1 MDKFMQV
8 AIAEARA
15 TQAEG
20 GYPYGAVLVRG
31 EKIIGAGRNRMIQH
45 NDPTSHAEIEAIR
58 AAGLQETYDDTVMY
72 ATAFPCLMC
81 AGPIVALGIP
91 KVVVGA
97 TWPDCETSRAFM
109 QSHGVE
115 LVILELE
122 ACQDLLASDW

>member
-1 MDKFMQV
+1 MDTFMQV

-20 GYPYGAVLVRG
+20 GAPFGAVLVRG
-31 EKIIGAGRNRMIQH
+31 EKIIGAGRNRTFQH

-58 AAGLQETYDDTVMY
+58 AAGLQETYADTVMY

-81 AGPIVALGIP
+81 AGPIVELGIP

-115 LVILELE
+115 LVILELK
-122 ACQDLLASDW
+122 ACQDLLASD

>member
-72 ATAFPCLMC
+72 ATAFPCRFIYERI
-81 AGPIVALGIP
+81 AGLGL
-91 KVVVGA
+91 G
-97 TWPDCETSRAFM
+97 SR
-109 QSHGVE
+109 
-115 LVILELE
+115 IK
-122 ACQDLLASDW
+122 